1 MQNKSVDFAENDV
14 PWLAVISRIGP
25 LQVQSI
31 KHARREPKIVFA
43 IEHVLLALGFVP
55 LEVVEVVEVVGHNIV
70 PNTYHGADVSVN
82 AVSPAW

>member
-1 MQNKSVDFAENDV
+1 MQNKSVNFAENDV

-55 LEVVEVVEVVGHNIV
+55 LEVVGHNIV